1 MGLFSKQLTLF
12 FYKKFFR
19 KGSKTMTQQEYF
31 LELKEEIIKQGGALS
46 DLLFI
51 SDEMIENAIKNKRSP
66 KDLAWEILQ

>member
-1 MGLFSKQLTLF
+1 
-12 FYKKFFR
+12 
-19 KGSKTMTQQEYF
+19 MTQQEYF

>member
-1 MGLFSKQLTLF
+1 MSEQD
-12 FYKKFFR
+12 FR
-19 KGSKTMTQQEYF
+19 VA
-31 LELKEEIIKQGGALS
+31 LKNEVIKQGGALS